1 MASQLDIE
9 RAINRALK
17 ERTALLQEQSGL
29 INDQLGKIAGL
40 SKAWEGAGPQE
51 IIEAIEQVN
60 EALAQT
66 AEEAAASAAASS
78 DMSTKMQASFGRVR
92 GPVGSLLAQFKE
104 LKKSWPVLTAGAAAF
119 VDGLVSGF
127 KFVKNVLTSTLDM
140 LGSVASGF
148 VRVSTEILMMPFR
161 SLEALIQV
169 SNRLTEIME
178 AVARATE
185 EVRQQFGDLATNA
198 GGAVM
203 RMARDVGKGFEHL
216 GLGAFRVFGS
226 MDEVIQHVNKVATEM
241 GSAFEALREEFQLHG
256 GELLLMQRGLG
267 ITGEHMGSLARRA
280 KAMGRPLGHE
290 LGEMTKYAE
299 SFGDTFGISAKTIS
313 RDMGE
318 MVKDVQHFGNM
329 GPKELAKISV
339 YAKKLAIDTKE
350 LLGVI
355 DKFDTFEDAAISAA
369 MLSQAFGAQTDA
381 VKLMRAESP
390 ADRVDELRRAFFSAG
405 KSAEQLTRQELK
417 LLSQTTGLSEE
428 AARAAFSQKNMGVS
442 MQDLDKQGRLTEKR
456 QLSTA
461 EAIQKMADQ
470 IERAIKPLGKFK
482 SFLGAFA
489 DGFTRGMLAQ
499 EQFRGML
506 TKLNRALAATYRMG
520 MQVGEA
526 FVKAF
531 PGMEK
536 VLVGLSNFLSIGE
549 DAKGKLRPFSAFL
562 ESVKKDFK
570 LFGEHLGG
578 TSPMSLS
585 SLMTL
590 LQDSFFNHL
599 MPDTPEGRKMLEGV
613 DEFTRAIG
621 ATVASMVGLIAEGIE
636 EGVDILVGF
645 MKGGALPRVP
655 GTGFAANIVNP
666 IVDALSDAW
675 PVVRDAFVLLIETA
689 IESAWLKLGPH
700 VKEYG
705 WTILGWLAAGIV
717 GSAVIKSFIAMTSM
731 KLVGGIASIMSKVID
746 KLPGA
751 VPAGKVSKVLD
762 SATGTASGMGK
773 FASAIKGIPWSVILK
788 GAAMLAL
795 GITALGAGVI
805 ATMGMLA
812 ALEAVGGVPAT
823 STLVKFGVAVAAIA
837 GLFATVALAIPVVL
851 GVGAL
856 LAGPWAAPIA
866 ALATAG
872 IAGLSVFATA
882 LVGAAIPAIKM
893 IASIDIPNP
902 RQFKT
907 VADAVIGVM
916 NAVNH
921 FAANMASIAK
931 AATPGWFDK
940 GTFEGN
946 IKAMRGLVDSMLSGG
961 FVAVINRLIDIGKEL
976 SGKKEQLEAVQVVA
990 GVVSSVGS
998 FASAMAAV
1006 IDGLPETSI
1015 WEKAFDENALTM
1027 SDKLV
1032 PIIGFMN
1039 DLFDVM
1045 DKRMGPVIE
1054 KLVSIPVGDVPKAQ
1068 QKIGV
1073 ISSMVNMMKSLVDM
1087 SMSFVG
1093 LGKGVEGFSGTL
1105 VGNIVERIASVFNE
1119 GSIAHVSTLAS
1130 NLAVGLGDA
1139 STFDSATQGIK
1150 RMDVL
1155 IESALV
1161 AAQRMNRFNDEA
1173 ASMFVGPLV
1182 PGASMPAVQ
1191 AIQQMVDEANAI
1203 NDSLSRLPPINLE
1216 ARLEALADRIGV
1228 KKENFTIKHDKL
1240 NIVINLDVT
1249 MEAEKLAKVLSEQNI
1264 ITKQSSKRG

>member
-17 ERTALLQEQSGL
+17 ERTSLLQEQSGL

-78 DMSTKMQASFGRVR
+78 DMSTKMQASFGKLR
-92 GPVGSLLAQFKE
+92 GSVGGLLMQWKE
-104 LKKSWPVLTAGAAAF
+104 VKKSWPVLTTGAAAF

-127 KFVKNVLTSTLDM
+127 KFVKNVLASTIDL

-299 SFGDTFGISAKTIS
+299 SFG
-313 RDMGE
+313 
-318 MVKDVQHFGNM
+318 
-329 GPKELAKISV
+329 
-339 YAKKLAIDTKE
+339 
-350 LLGVI
+350 
-355 DKFDTFEDAAISAA
+355 DTFEDAAISAA

-536 VLVGLSNFLSIGE
+536 VLVGLSNFLSTGE

-731 KLVGGIASIMSKVID
+731 KLVGGIASIMSKGID

-990 GVVSSVGS
+990 GVVSSV
-998 FASAMAAV
+998 
-1006 IDGLPETSI
+1006 
-1015 WEKAFDENALTM
+1015 
-1027 SDKLV
+1027 
-1032 PIIGFMN
+1032 
-1039 DLFDVM
+1039 
-1045 DKRMGPVIE
+1045 
-1054 KLVSIPVGDVPKAQ
+1054 
-1068 QKIGV
+1068 
-1073 ISSMVNMMKSLVDM
+1073 
-1087 SMSFVG
+1087 
-1093 LGKGVEGFSGTL
+1093 
-1105 VGNIVERIASVFNE
+1105 
-1119 GSIAHVSTLAS
+1119 
-1130 NLAVGLGDA
+1130 
-1139 STFDSATQGIK
+1139 
-1150 RMDVL
+1150 
-1155 IESALV
+1155 
-1161 AAQRMNRFNDEA
+1161 
-1173 ASMFVGPLV
+1173 
-1182 PGASMPAVQ
+1182 
-1191 AIQQMVDEANAI
+1191 
-1203 NDSLSRLPPINLE
+1203 DSL
-1216 ARLEALADRIGV
+1216 
-1228 KKENFTIKHDKL
+1228 KL
-1240 NIVINLDVT
+1240 L
-1249 MEAEKLAKVLSEQNI
+1249 L
-1264 ITKQSSKRG
+1264 